1 MRERNTV
8 TAIFED
14 ALSAGAAWDVLHKL
28 THAFQWVADDAMN
41 IANGG
46 RAKLDL
52 TPDGELAR
60 LERRAGEYDKA
71 DPFFPKGVSNPCK
84 SLAKMRELLTLL
96 DAAAAEGEREGYPD
110 EAKEALRVEAL
121 RVVANSSLLRDM
133 ARIRG
138 EAIFE
143 REGLAMAAVGEL
155 ARAAERVAEAEA
167 REQEAKAEMYKAQG
181 RADAEAEA
189 RKRAEDK
196 WKDAEAAREVAE
208 VAAAEAKAKA
218 EVYEQMMKGEFDEIK
233 SGVQEAAEEAGAA
246 KHAAA
251 RAGAE
256 AARGRVAA
264 EGANKA
270 AAETRDAVREDGART
285 REKMEAEAKKLAGR
299 QRGLASLGQI
309 LEALQALDEALK
321 DEGGGKNKI
330 ADGVCDD
337 FAAEGRPLGFHG
349 KRLKNLHDE
358 WVALGKPPT
367 PKLYMARLD
376 AKRKG
381 AKKRRRRAGTP

>member
-1 MRERNTV
+1 MRERNTAK
-8 TAIFED
+8 AISED
-14 ALSAGAAWDVLHKL
+14 AFSAGTAWGVLHKL
-28 THAFQWVADDAMN
+28 VHAFQQVADDAAN

-52 TPDGELAR
+52 TPDGELAQ
-60 LERRAGEYDKA
+60 LERRAEEYDKA
-71 DPFFPKGVSNPCK
+71 DSFFPKGVSNPCK
-84 SLAKMRELLTLL
+84 SLAEMRELLTLL
-96 DAAAAEGEREGYPD
+96 DAAAAENEREGYSD
-110 EAKEALRVEAL
+110 EAKEALREEAL
-121 RVVANSSLLRDM
+121 HVVANSSLLRDM

-270 AAETRDAVREDGART
+270 AAETRDAVREEGARARDT
-285 REKMEAEAKKLAGR
+285 VETEAKKLAGR
-299 QRGLASLGQI
+299 QRGLAGDDAWVECFKRFDAEQRESAGKQIPTMCGVLAEMKTYGYELGNVGPHKAVEYWRTWATVLKRPQTG
-309 LEALQALDEALK
+309 EAYAKAK
-321 DEGGGKNKI
+321 AANK
-330 ADGVCDD
+330 A
-337 FAAEGRPLGFHG
+337 
-349 KRLKNLHDE
+349 
-358 WVALGKPPT
+358 
-367 PKLYMARLD
+367 
-376 AKRKG
+376 AKRKASR
-381 AKKRRRRAGTP
+381 AK

>member
-133 ARIRG
+133 VRIRG

-155 ARAAERVAEAEA
+155 ARAAARAAEAEA
-167 REQEAKAEMYKAQG
+167 RAADIEATLHRKQG
-181 RADAEAEA
+181 EVKEARAAEA
-189 RKRAEDK
+189 RATAARAN
-196 WKDAEAAREVAE
+196 AEAAR
-208 VAAAEAKAKA
+208 AAAEEAAAVAKAKA
-218 EVYEQMMKGEFDEIK
+218 EVYKQMMMGEFAEIK
-233 SGVQEAAEEAGAA
+233 SGVQKATAEAEAAKQAAAGA
-246 KHAAA
+246 HAAA
-251 RAGAE
+251 T
-256 AARGRVAA
+256 RGRLAA
-264 EGANKA
+264 EGARA
-270 AAETRDAVREDGART
+270 AAEEGAAAAQDAERASLR
-285 REKMEAEAKKLAGR
+285 AEAAAKGKAEVGALAR
-299 QRGLASLGQI
+299 DYVETFKAFD
-309 LEALQALDEALK
+309 AALK
-321 DEGGGKNKI
+321 DEAGAQLEI
-330 ADGVCDD
+330 AAGVI
-337 FAAEGRPLGFHG
+337 AEAKEEGRLIGNGNNALFLRYWRG
-349 KRLKNLHDE
+349 WIKR
-358 WVALGKPPT
+358 GRP
-367 PKLYMARLD
+367 D
-376 AKRKG
+376 AGQYRVIYEREG
-381 AKKRRRRAGTP
+381 RWPE